1 MNIFFEATQEANYV
15 IRLILSLNLLLLFLI
30 IIVYDQNYITSFLYR
45 NAHERVTLHI

>member
-30 IIVYDQNYITSFLYR
+30 IIVYDQNCITSFSL
-45 NAHERVTLHI
+45 